1 MAESLKQKTVTGVM
15 WNALQKLSSSGIAF
29 LLTLVMARLLSPSDY
44 GMIGLLTVFIA
55 VASIFVDCGFSMALV
70 RKKVCS
76 QEDRCT
82 VFFWNIFI
90 SVVAYII
97 LFFIAPCVAS
107 FYDMPLLCPLLR
119 VVSLKIVIGS
129 FTSIQSVNFTI
140 ALDFKTTTRITIINS
155 LVSGFFGIAAAVAGM
170 GVWALVI
177 QQVSGAIISCFQ
189 YWHASPWRP
198 SWVFSKQSF
207 KYLFGFGSNMLMSQ
221 LLETVYSN
229 IYPVV
234 IGKVFDANA
243 LGSYSRAHSFASF
256 PAQNITHVLS
266 QVTFPVLAKIQDE
279 DERIQTAYRKIL
291 RVSSFVVFPLM
302 LGLSAMSQPLIV
314 VLIGEK
320 WLFCAQLL
328 QVVCFSM
335 MWYPVHA
342 INLNLLKVK
351 GRSDLFLKLEV
362 VKKCLGIIILILSIP
377 FGVLGMCYFS
387 ILSSLISLGINT
399 YYTGNLINL
408 GFYKQMRDLLP
419 TLIASLLM
427 FAVILITVYF
437 IQNVY
442 VKLVTGVIVGSLFY
456 IGVTKCMHFEEF
468 RELIA
473 IIRGVKNK
481 TNNG

>member
-1 MAESLKQKTVTGVM
+1 MAESLKQKTVKGIM

-155 LVSGFFGIAAAVAGM
+155 LASGFFGIAAAVVGM

-177 QQVSGAIISCFQ
+177 QQISGAIISCFQ

-207 KYLFGFGSNMLMSQ
+207 RYLFGFGSNMLMSQ
-221 LLETVYSN
+221 LLETVYTN
-229 IYPVV
+229 IYPIV
-234 IGKVFDANA
+234 IGKVFDADS
-243 LGSYSRAHSFASF
+243 LGHYSRAHTFASF
-256 PAQNITHVLS
+256 PAHNITHVLS

-279 DERIQTAYRKIL
+279 DDRLRTVYRKIL
-291 RVSSFVVFPLM
+291 RVSSFVVFPLL
-302 LGLSAMSQPLIV
+302 LGLSALAQPLIIII
-314 VLIGEK
+314 IGEK

-351 GRSDLFLKLEV
+351 GRSDLFFKLEV
-362 VKKCLGIIILILSIP
+362 IKKFLGVVILIVSIP
-377 FGVLGMCYFS
+377 FGVMGMCYFG

-399 YYTGNLINL
+399 YYTGKLINL
-408 GFYKQMRDLLP
+408 GFYKQMLDLLP
-419 TLIASLLM
+419 
-427 FAVILITVYF
+427 ILITSVLMFVVIIVSVYYVP
-437 IQNVY
+437 NVY
-442 VKLVTGVIVGSLFY
+442 VKLLTGVVVGTFFY
-456 IGVTKCMHFEEF
+456 IGVTKWMHFD
-468 RELIA
+468 ELKELVSILKG
-473 IIRGVKNK
+473 IKK
-481 TNNG
+481 

>member
-55 VASIFVDCGFSMALV
+55 VASIFVDCGFSLALV
-70 RKKVCS
+70 RKKDCT
-76 QEDRCT
+76 QEDRST

-90 SVVAYII
+90 SIVAYII
-97 LFFIAPCVAS
+97 LFFIAPYVAS

-177 QQVSGAIISCFQ
+177 QQISGAIISCFQ

-207 KYLFGFGSNMLMSQ
+207 RYLFGFGSNMLMSQ

-229 IYPVV
+229 IYPIV
-234 IGKVFDANA
+234 IGKVFDASS
-243 LGSYSRAHSFASF
+243 LGHYSRAHTFASF

-279 DERIQTAYRKIL
+279 DERLQTAYRKIL
-291 RVSSFVVFPLM
+291 RVSSFVVFPML
-302 LGLSAMSQPLIV
+302 LGLSALAQPLIV
-314 VLIGEK
+314 IVIGEK

-351 GRSDLFLKLEV
+351 GRSDLFFKLEV
-362 VKKCLGIIILILSIP
+362 IKKFLGVVILIVSIP
-377 FGVLGMCYFS
+377 FGVMGMCYFG

-399 YYTGNLINL
+399 YYTGKLINL
-408 GFYKQMRDLLP
+408 GFYKQMLDLLP
-419 TLIASLLM
+419 TLITSLLM
-427 FAVILITVYF
+427 FIVVFISVYY
-437 IQNVY
+437 IQNMY
-442 VKLVTGVIVGSLFY
+442 IKLIIGVIIGSLFY
-456 IGVTKCMHFEEF
+456 IGVTNWMHFEELK
-468 RELIA
+468 ELVTI
-473 IIRGVKNK
+473 VKGIK
-481 TNNG
+481 YKKE